1 MKITILTIGK
11 FDKSPLL
18 ELYNFYHKKLK
29 IKVDLIEVEVKISN
43 NFEISKI
50 KNLEASH
57 LKKYFPKFQKIIAL
71 DEKGDEF
78 SSKNFAK
85 LLNNFAINSA
95 SEILFVIGGAYGLDD
110 EIKSQADLII
120 SLSKMTF
127 PHLLARIILIEQI
140 YRAHLINQNHPYHK
154 D

>member
-11 FDKSPLL
+11 FDKSPLFD
-18 ELYNFYHKKLK
+18 LYNFYHKKLK
-29 IKVDLIEVEVKISN
+29 IKVDLIELEVKINN
-43 NFEISKI
+43 NFEVNKI
-50 KNLEASH
+50 KNLEASQ

-71 DEKGDEF
+71 DERGEEF
-78 SSKNFAK
+78 SSQKFAK
-85 LLNNFAINSA
+85 LLDNFAVNSA

-110 EIKSQADLII
+110 EIKSQANLVI

-127 PHLLARIILIEQI
+127 PHLLARIVLIEQI
-140 YRAHLINQNHPYHK
+140 YRAYLINNNHPYHK